1 VALNLFGF
9 LARRRSNA
17 AGQLAY
23 GDDQRIADY
32 GRWMRAYR
40 GYSIKGP
47 LTTGVPDSWKRVKFN
62 FSRPIVNLGAGWMA
76 ARPIKWCV
84 DDDPAATDAA
94 HEIWDRSG
102 SDGALL
108 ANALL
113 GCIYG
118 DLVAIATQDQAGKPK
133 IEFVDPSIC
142 FPTFD
147 GADYSNLTALEIAYQ
162 RLGADGELILHR
174 EIYDAGGLE
183 VYEDDRQIRAQ
194 SYETLP
200 VVWIRNQHLKGHPF
214 GLSDLENIVELVE
227 EYDHI
232 CSKWTRVLDYVAQP
246 RPWFKGVQKGDLD
259 LSVGKAIFL
268 PKDGEAGF
276 MEYKGHTPD
285 VEAQLTR
292 IRNAIAE
299 ISQVPAVAFGQA
311 DSGLTSLSGVALE
324 ILYGPLIEKTRRR
337 QASWGAGLERVMWLA
352 LQAAGHAVDLEDV
365 NVEWPEARPVDGQ
378 AQIAEACD
386 LVAAKLVSRRTAMAQ
401 LGTESPEDELKKM
414 TTEDKIFQLASPPP
428 DPIAVARAANK
439 GRAAT
444 EQPGPTSTQLPAPQG
459 PAAAAFGAMD
469 PGASIQELL
478 ATFDALIAAENDNL
492 DSQDQGDA

>member
-9 LARRRSNA
+9 LQRRRTNA
-17 AGQLAY
+17 TGQLIY
-23 GDDQRIADY
+23 GDDARIAEY
-32 GRWMRAYR
+32 ARFMRAYR
-40 GYSIKGP
+40 GYSVKGP
-47 LTTGVPDSWKRVKFN
+47 LSTGTADSWKRIKFN

-94 HEIWDRSG
+94 HAIWDRSG

-118 DLVAIATQDQAGKPK
+118 DVVALATQDPAGKPK

-147 GADYSNLTALEIAYQ
+147 GADY
-162 RLGADGELILHR
+162 GELTELEVCYERVTRAGERILHR
-174 EIYDAGGLE
+174 EFYGPQALE
-183 VYEDDRQIRAQ
+183 VYENDQPL
-194 SYETLP
+194 STVPYETLP
-200 VVWIRNQHLKGHPF
+200 VVWIRNQELKGYPF
-214 GLSDLENIVELVE
+214 GLSDLESVVDLVE

-232 CSKWTRVLDYVAQP
+232 AGKWTRVLDYVAQP

-259 LSVGKAIFL
+259 LSVGRAIFL

-337 QASWGAGLERVMWLA
+337 QASWGACLERVMWLA
-352 LQAAGHAVDLEDV
+352 LAAAGFAVDLEDV

-414 TTEDKIFQLASPPP
+414 TTEDKIFQLAGPPP

-444 EQPGPTSTQLPAPQG
+444 EQPGPTSTSLPAPQG
-459 PAAAAFGAMD
+459 PAAAAFGALD
-469 PGASIQELL
+469 PGASIDELL
-478 ATFDALIAAENDNL
+478 RTFDALIAAENDNL
-492 DSQDQGDA
+492 DAQDEGA